1 MTQEEINKRLRP
13 DITYDDHVQ
22 EIEAMPAFNRQQAFE
37 EWQGGKKPLLDALMS
52 NYTPPEKMI
61 TPEQAKK
68 ARFGAAM
75 TDTFGTL
82 AEIFAHSR
90 GANIKQRG
98 GQSSQQV
105 TNDRLMQMQEKYEDD
120 LLRYN
125 AALGDAQAKDFAAH
139 LQDAIR
145 SREEQREVLS
155 GRADRAWQREQAEN
169 KMIQDQAKYERDR
182 RDKRYDDEAKLV
194 RDLRLAREKSRLSND
209 KAAGQNTGGIFLNA
223 HPSDP
228 NATTDSMG
236 RRVIPFQLTKEQI
249 AGYANT
255 AKSDQAFLASTPHA
269 YVDGFDPYTQRVVK
283 GLTNDNNLAWMYAQ
297 YLYDR
302 QFKQPVN
309 LPRLD
314 FGGMGTGWNPQ
325 LPSSPTNT
333 NSPDK
338 ASQTHPGKIR

>member
-52 NYTPPEKMI
+52 NYTPPEMRI

-98 GQSSQQV
+98 GQSSQQA

-145 SREEQREVLS
+145 SREEERKLLTGKAEK
-155 GRADRAWQREQAEN
+155 AWQREQAEN
-169 KMIQDQAKYERDR
+169 KAIQDQAKYERDR
-182 RDKRYDDEAKLV
+182 RDKEASAQTKFE
-194 RDLRLAREKSRLSND
+194 RDKELIRERARHRPPTSTQKNE
-209 KAAGQNTGGIFLNA
+209 GYMVLNA
-223 HPSDP
+223 HPGDP

-236 RRVIPFQLTKEQI
+236 RKVIPFQFTKEQI
-249 AGYANT
+249 SGYANS
-255 AKSDQAFLASTPHA
+255 AKSDQAFLDQTPHA
-269 YVDGFDPYTQRVVK
+269 YVDSFDPVSGRMIK

-297 YLYDR
+297 YLYNR
-302 QFKQPVN
+302 QFGSPQPAVATDR
-309 LPRLD
+309 PD
-314 FGGMGTGWNPQ
+314 IGAGGLERSQPT
-325 LPSSPTNT
+325 SSG
-333 NSPDK
+333 SLY
-338 ASQTHPGKIR
+338 